1 MAKFKFP
8 EKKMNTPVFQVT
20 DFNEFESKLFNF
32 LESQLEGNES
42 SQKKRDLFQDVQL
55 RLASLNAYAN
65 TIISPGKEIMDLPNL
80 EAITQTE
87 YSSFMNNCVDSFVN
101 SLKSRN
107 SALDKKSEE
116 YTEVIGELKKVVQ

>member
-1 MAKFKFP
+1 
-8 EKKMNTPVFQVT
+8 MNTPVFQVT